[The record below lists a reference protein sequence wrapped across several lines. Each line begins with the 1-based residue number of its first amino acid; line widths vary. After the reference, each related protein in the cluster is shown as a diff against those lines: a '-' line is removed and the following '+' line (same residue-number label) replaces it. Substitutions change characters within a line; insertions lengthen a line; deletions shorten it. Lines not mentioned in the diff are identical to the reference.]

1 MSDEKTMKA
10 AMKRDSQLQIKKT
23 REFEKVHDILQ
34 STEYTKE
41 EKYVMLVVECGFGK
55 QRAKELL
62 CM

>member
-1 MSDEKTMKA
+1 MSDDKTIRA

-23 REFEKVHDILQ
+23 REFEKVHDLLR

-55 QRAKELL
+55 QRAKEVL